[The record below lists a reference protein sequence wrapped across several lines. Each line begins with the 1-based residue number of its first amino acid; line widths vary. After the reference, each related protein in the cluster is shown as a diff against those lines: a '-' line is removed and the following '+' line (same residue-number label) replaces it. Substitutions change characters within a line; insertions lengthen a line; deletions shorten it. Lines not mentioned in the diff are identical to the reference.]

1 MLTEPLSDAKQT
13 PPSGGGLL
21 ARPLVCLAAAMQF
34 LTIVPPLI
42 RRPFRDEEMGGAVAW
57 FSTVGLAIGAVLFF
71 ADDWLLR
78 LFPPVL
84 TAALVLAT
92 WVVLTGAIHL
102 DGFLD
107 TCDGLF
113 GGRTPEDRLRIMRDH
128 RVGAYAVIGGVLFL
142 LVKFLAIFEA
152 PLRGSALLL
161 APVLGRL
168 AIALAVVAFPY
179 ARESGLGRSMK
190 DHATWVHVSFAS
202 LVTLGAAWWLAGP
215 LGLVAFA
222 GVVGFALLAGALVC
236 RRLPGLTGDIYGAIG
251 EIAEVLTLLVL
262 IAGERA

>member
-1 MLTEPLSDAKQT
+1 MLTEPLNEAKQT
-13 PPSGGGLL
+13 PPAGGSLL
-21 ARPLVCLAAAMQF
+21 ARPLVCFASALQF

-42 RRPFRDEEMGGAVAW
+42 RRPFRDDEMGGAVAW
-57 FSTVGLAIGAVLFF
+57 FSTVGLALGAGLFL
-71 ADDWLLR
+71 ADELLLQ

-84 TAALVLAT
+84 TSALVLAI
-92 WVVLTGAIHL
+92 WVMLTGAIHL

-128 RVGAYAVIGGVLFL
+128 HVGAYAVVGGVLL
-142 LVKFLAIFEA
+142 MLVKFLAIFTL

-161 APVLGRL
+161 APVLGRT
-168 AIALAVVAFPY
+168 AIALAIVIFPY

-190 DHATWVHVSFAS
+190 DHATWMHVGFTGVVA
-202 LVTLGAAWWLAGP
+202 LGAAWWLAGP
-215 LGLVAFA
+215 LGLIAFA
-222 GVVGFALLAGALVC
+222 IVVNFAGLAGVFVC
-236 RRLPGLTGDIYGAIG
+236 RRLPGLTGDIYGAIC
-251 EIAEVLTLLVL
+251 ELAEVLTLLVL